1 MYYRIKIKNKKLVED
16 KYKDTTGYPAFIESR
31 KLYTN
36 TTSSKFD
43 SKLQLLFTEDFNI
56 IFPGHLKVKG
66 KVKHYPVTLPILVE
80 LKTGRY
86 LISDMYVDL
95 HERYNRYKNKCKLNR
110 KKTQVA
116 VNNA

>member
-16 KYKDTTGYPAFIESR
+16 KYKDTTGCPAFIESR
-31 KLYTN
+31 NLYTN
-36 TTSSKFD
+36 TTSRKLD

-56 IFPGHLKVKG
+56 IFPGHIKVKG
-66 KVKHYPVTLPILVE
+66 KIKHYPGTLPILVE

-95 HERYNRYKNKCKLNR
+95 HERYDRYKNKCKLNR
-110 KKTQVA
+110 KKTKIDTS
-116 VNNA
+116 NA

>member
-31 KLYTN
+31 NLYTN
-36 TTSSKFD
+36 TTSRKFD

-110 KKTQVA
+110 KKTKIDIS
-116 VNNA
+116 NA

>member
-16 KYKDTTGYPAFIESR
+16 KYKDTTGFSAFIESR
-31 KLYTN
+31 NLYTN
-36 TTSSKFD
+36 TTSRKLD

-66 KVKHYPVTLPILVE
+66 KVKYYPVTLPILVE

>member
-16 KYKDTTGYPAFIESR
+16 KYKDTTGYSAFIESR
-31 KLYTN
+31 NLYTN
-36 TTSSKFD
+36 TTSRKLD
-43 SKLQLLFTEDFNI
+43 SKLQLLFTGDFNI

-110 KKTQVA
+110 KKTKIGTS
-116 VNNA
+116 NA